1 MPGVGSAA
9 VFGFVGVG
17 GETSREEESLA
28 EGLAVAGLPAQDV
41 NTEESKAKSR
51 INRKIPLNVFM

>member
-9 VFGFVGVG
+9 VFGFVVLG
-17 GETSREEESLA
+17 GETSREEVSVT

-41 NTEESKAKSR
+41 NTEESKAERR